1 MTWIPAQQCVLTVCL
16 CRFRNGACQEIV
28 FSPVQKT
35 TNLKQPPSKKTLNA
49 LFNVESVL
57 GFGLTLFVLDFFW
70 LRESEQPTWCF
81 TQHLSY
87 HFWIW
92 RWLNNLE
99 LILPLALHH
108 IFAEMNSYL
117 KLSVQHTQHL
127 WVCCV
132 LLIENT
138 PSLQLFSD
146 AVELD
151 VSVKCAHT
159 KCGGYMSS

>member
-49 LFNVESVL
+49 LFSVESVL

-70 LRESEQPTWCF
+70 LRESEQPTWGF

-99 LILPLALHH
+99 LILPLTFTSHFCRDEQLPQALC
-108 IFAEMNSYL
+108 A
-117 KLSVQHTQHL
+117 
-127 WVCCV
+127 
-132 LLIENT
+132 
-138 PSLQLFSD
+138 
-146 AVELD
+146 
-151 VSVKCAHT
+151 AHT
-159 KCGGYMSS
+159 APLGLVCSSHWKHTISAAILWCCGTWRVCEVCTH